1 MQHSKKKDCP
11 VFVRLSCRKRG
22 DTRDFCIVKAY
33 QEEHNHVNTDAM
45 FYQDTNKINEAEELD
60 FVKQS
65 LKLNVKATQL
75 RKSIQLKY
83 KKPGISS
90 SHVRYTM
97 KKVKGPDHDDK
108 ELDIFLLKL
117 EEEGGKIKILED
129 INKKVRVLTIQT
141 IKMAKAYSGAK
152 PTVVLFDTTFGFSQE
167 GYKMSAFSYTNPVS
181 NKGEIA
187 MLIFLADEGAEALEF
202 AFQSFKKATVQDPS
216 CFMVDKDFTELLTI
230 AKVFPN
236 STPLLCQFHVL
247 KWLRSLVSTAR
258 ASAADMGV
266 TVDIEKKSIIMDG
279 IRSLLYAGTKEDA
292 QAKSAKLQQEM
303 MGVEV
308 RVGNGDKSY
317 YTNLGEYFLKNW
329 EACADK
335 WMTCERRHIPGLEEE
350 NTNNKLERLWRSMKD
365 YLKLMTSGSSSIAKA
380 VRILVDYAEAVLVD
394 SYTWDLRH
402 EMRIAHKDPKIVEE
416 YKHAAKELNDR
427 GMVKFKTSV
436 DLLLK
441 RERLMEVEQG
451 EGEVETVVRENFV
464 KKPVATEG
472 DDCPSSVHS
481 QGAKADIASGDDE
494 FVKKVD
500 KEDNEISPEEF
511 DSKTYQAGDKH
522 CNCSWS
528 VRSGAPCRH
537 VLLIRRTKNL
547 PLFHRSLFNPRFWKE
562 RNLDLLQEIVKDEE
576 ADNNNKYECV
586 DDPMDVKT
594 KVLNKGDK
602 YRMLCPLAERLL
614 EATTRCGSKKVEVY
628 QDEIQTMINN
638 AKEGK
643 SLFVRETS
651 CAQNKQE
658 SHVKDEFYTLEDDVK
673 HGTSVTDDNPKSKFS
688 LLWHSKSKLGKVGR
702 PRDSKV
708 KFIRKNQ
715 EQKTNASKK
724 RKVEPVKTRSSK
736 KSRTDRV
743 VCRYPFDI
751 NKPGQWAVYQSDLAC
766 LRPRA
771 FITNDIVDFR
781 LRFLQPD
788 GPAGQTVWLMTNS
801 HAQQL
806 HSWRVCPTLRQQ
818 VEAARVFQEGGSQII
833 VMAWCEN
840 SHYFGVVGVCGIQ
853 PVIYVLESIGSY
865 GEPKGAGILGTFMN
879 EMRTLMKLPP
889 ADVPIQTPDVPRQPQ
904 GSNDCGVYMLESS
917 RKIVDDPDMFI
928 ERAQLNQLGNWYPA
942 STVTNRRSE
951 LVKLLDKL
959 AQEQNPDEQPN
970 SQVDFDLPK
979 KKVTLLF
986 IVMCLFYIYCSKD
999 SDLDKENLRK
1009 TKNPRRCGICRDVGH
1024 SRKKYDCFLFI

>member
-1 MQHSKKKDCP
+1 M
-11 VFVRLSCRKRG
+11 FVRLSCRKRG
-22 DTRDFCIVKAY
+22 DTRDFCVVKAY
-33 QEEHNHVNTDAM
+33 QEEHNHVNTEAM

-75 RKSIQLKY
+75 RNTIQLKY

-97 KKVKGPDHDDK
+97 KKVKGPDHDDE
-108 ELDIFLLKL
+108 ELDIFLLKI
-117 EEEGGKIKILED
+117 EEEGGKIEILED
-129 INKKVRVLTIQT
+129 INKKLRGLTIQT

-152 PTVVLFDTTFGFSQE
+152 PTVVLFDTTFGFNQE

-216 CFMVDKDFTELLTI
+216 CFMVDKDFNGLLTI
-230 AKVFPN
+230 AKIFPN

-247 KWLRSLVSTAR
+247 KYLKTLVSTAR
-258 ASAADMGV
+258 ASGADMGV

-292 QAKSAKLQQEM
+292 QAKAVKLQQEM

-317 YTNLGEYFLKNW
+317 YTNLREYFLKNW
-329 EACADK
+329 DACGDK
-335 WMTCERRHIPGLEEE
+335 WMTCERRNIPGLEEE

-365 YLKLMTSGSSSIAKA
+365 YLKLMTSGLSSIAKA
-380 VRILVDYAEAVLVD
+380 VRILVNYAETVLVD
-394 SYTWDLRH
+394 SYTFDLRH
-402 EMRIAHKDPKIVEE
+402 EMRIAHEDPKIVEE
-416 YKHAAKELNDR
+416 YKIAAKELNDR

-441 RERLMEVEQG
+441 RERLMEVVEG
-451 EGEVETVVRENFV
+451 EGEGETSVREKFV
-464 KKPVATEG
+464 KKPGATIG
-472 DDCPSSVHS
+472 DDCTSSVHS
-481 QGAKADIASGDDE
+481 QGAKDDIASGDDG

-500 KEDNEISPEEF
+500 EEDNEIYPEEI
-511 DSKTYQAGDKH
+511 DLKTYQAGDKH

-537 VLLIRRTKNL
+537 VLLIRRSKNL
-547 PLFHRSLFNPRFWKE
+547 PLFHPSLFNKRFWKE
-562 RNLDLLQEIVKDEE
+562 RNLDLIQEFVNNEE
-576 ADNNNKYECV
+576 VANNNKYQCV
-586 DDPMDVKT
+586 DDPEDVKI

-628 QDEIQTMINN
+628 QGEMQTMINN

-658 SHVKDEFYTLEDDVK
+658 THVKDEFHTLKHDDK
-673 HGTSVTDDNPKSKFS
+673 HEASLSDDKKNKFD

-708 KFIRKNQ
+708 KFIMKKK

-724 RKVEPVKTRSSK
+724 RKVEPVETGSCK
-736 KSRTDRV
+736 KSRTDSV

-788 GPAGQTVWLMTNS
+788 GPAGQTVWLLTNS

-806 HSWRVCPTLRQQ
+806 HSWRLCPTLRQQ
-818 VEAARVFQEGGSQII
+818 VEAARVFQEGGCQII
-833 VMAWCEN
+833 FMAWCEN
-840 SHYFGVVGVCGIQ
+840 SHYFGVVGVCGVQ
-853 PVIYVLESIGSY
+853 PLIYVLESIGGY
-865 GEPKGAGILGTFMN
+865 EEPKGPAILGTFMK
-879 EMRTLMKLPP
+879 EMRTLMKMTP
-889 ADVPIQTPDVPRQPQ
+889 ADVPILTPDVPRQPP
-904 GSNDCGVYMLESS
+904 GTNDCAMFMLESS
-917 RKIVDDPDMFI
+917 RKIVEDPVMFI

-942 STVTNRRSE
+942 STVATRRSE
-951 LVKLLDKL
+951 LTKLVEKL
-959 AQEQNPDEQPN
+959 AQEQNLEEQSI
-970 SQVDFDLPK
+970 SQVEFDLPK
-979 KKVTLLF
+979 RKVTLF
-986 IVMCLFYIYCSKD
+986 F
-999 SDLDKENLRK
+999 
-1009 TKNPRRCGICRDVGH
+1009 
-1024 SRKKYDCFLFI
+1024 